1 MDRMKRI
8 SEMLKREI
16 SFIMQS
22 DIDDPRVREV
32 TVTKVDVSRDLRNA
46 TVFCLLSP
54 DEKDKG
60 SIFKGLKSA
69 GGYIRGVLAGR
80 VELKF
85 VPRISFAEEC
95 QDKDRSLDS
104 IFEKIEAEQAEYQRV
119 QMEGQVMEKDII
131 SKIVEVLKE
140 RDDFLITAHV
150 NPEGDSVGSQIAL
163 WIMLEKMGKN
173 AVMVQQDPVPSNLRF
188 LKGAGSLM
196 RQIPEDLV
204 PRTVVV
210 LDCPVKERTGK
221 VARALSGEEFIVNI
235 DHHVSNEYFGD
246 INWVEPG
253 VSSVGE
259 MVFHLAVEAGIE
271 IDADMANPLYTA
283 ILTDTGMFNY
293 SNTSRATHE
302 IAGRLISCGAE
313 AQRVHAN
320 VYESKTFKEVRLL
333 GRVLTTLEVDDAG
346 KIAHMVLTREMYR
359 EEGIDAAATDEFIN
373 FPRSIEGVEVAIFF
387 KEDASFER
395 RVNISFR
402 SKGKYDVNV
411 LASRFGGGGHPKAS
425 GCVID
430 CALEDAREK
439 VLAEARRL
447 IEEE

>member
-1 MDRMKRI
+1 VDRMKRI

-16 SFIMQS
+16 SFIIQS
-22 DIDDPRVREV
+22 EIDDPRIREV
-32 TVTKVDVSRDLRNA
+32 TVTEVDVSRDLRNA
-46 TVFCLLSP
+46 TVFCLFSP
-54 DEKDKG
+54 DESDKDA
-60 SIFKGLKSA
+60 IFKGLKSA
-69 GGYIRGVLAGR
+69 GGFIRGELARR
-80 VELKF
+80 VEIKF
-85 VPRISFAEEC
+85 VPRISFAEDR
-95 QDKDRSLDS
+95 QDKDRSLDD

-119 QMEGQVMEKDII
+119 QMEGQVMEKDMIR
-131 SKIVEVLKE
+131 KIVEVLRE

-163 WIMLEKMGKN
+163 WVMLEKMGKN

-188 LKGAGSLM
+188 LKGSGSMM
-196 RQIPEDLV
+196 RQVPEDIV
-204 PRTVVV
+204 PRTVVM
-210 LDCPVKERTGK
+210 LDCPIKERTGK
-221 VARALSGEEFIVNI
+221 VARALSGEEFIINI

-253 VSSVGE
+253 MSSVGE
-259 MVFHLAVEAGIE
+259 MVFHLAVEAGVE
-271 IDADMANPLYTA
+271 IDTDLANPIYTA

-302 IAGRLISCGAE
+302 IAGKLISFGADP
-313 AQRVHAN
+313 QKIHGN

-333 GRVLTTLEVDDAG
+333 GRVLTTMEIDAG
-346 KIAHMVLTREMYR
+346 GEISHMVLTRDMYR
-359 EEGIDAAATDEFIN
+359 EEGIDSAATDEFIN

-387 KEDASFER
+387 KEDASFEK

-402 SKGKYDVNV
+402 SKGKYDVNT

-430 CALEDAREK
+430 CSLEEAREK

-447 IEEE
+447 MEGE